1 MGYHFISDSSYIGG
15 LLVDYLIPTLFG
27 QDILVLLFILV
38 SVVEETRGEKFLGFL
53 NGFLRGDRRVLAITL
68 AGLLGTVLLSVLFSS
83 NFLVSFVWFLRF
95 FLYGAFAFLVSARF
109 KFKEIFPRSVH
120 LLSFSILF
128 LCVLGFFQFFKQGS
142 VFNNYLFLG
151 EQPYSF
157 STKNINKES
166 LFGFTVV
173 PPYGLFRHP
182 NILGGFLCVTLLW
195 IFSRLFELIELRKT
209 ELRSKLYFKL
219 YVGVF
224 TSGVLLLLLT
234 FSMFSIGF
242 FVLGVALYL
251 LKERKEFL
259 SVLAGVILVALVSSV
274 FVFFLIPEVFSEDPS
289 FERREILLSTSYSML
304 PSSFLFG
311 AGPGNSVAEMSSF
324 LPYTLGARFL
334 QPVHNIFVLTLL
346 ESGIFVLI
354 FFLVLLGLTLKK
366 ALREKP
372 LLAISL
378 VQVVALGCFDHYFL
392 TIHQPL
398 LLLWFLIGLVWTS

>member
-1 MGYHFISDSSYIGG
+1 MRISTIILYTLIVFLPVNLGLHFIPGSSYIGG
-15 LLVDYLIPTLFG
+15 LVVDYLIPTLFV
-27 QDILVLLFILV
+27 QDILVLLFVLAV
-38 SVVEETRGEKFLGFL
+38 FVEEAKIFRA
-53 NGFLRGDRRVLAITL
+53 RGDSRVLAITL
-68 AGLLGTVLLSVLFSS
+68 AGLFGTILLSVLFSS
-83 NFLVSFVWFLRF
+83 NPLVSFVWFLRF
-95 FLYGAFAFLVSARF
+95 FLYGVFAFLISARF

-128 LCVLGFFQFFKQGS
+128 LCFLGFFQFFKQGS

-195 IFSRLFELIELRKT
+195 VFSKLFEAKFYT
-209 ELRSKLYFKL
+209 
-219 YVGVF
+219 VVF
-224 TSGVLLLLLT
+224 VLGTVLLLLT
-234 FSMFSIGF
+234 FSLFSALF
-242 FVLGVALYL
+242 FALGIALFFLKDRKKFSTLLVVTVLV
-251 LKERKEFL
+251 
-259 SVLAGVILVALVSSV
+259 VLVSSV
-274 FVFFLIPEVFSEDPS
+274 LAFALAPDFFSEDPS
-289 FERREILLSTSYSML
+289 FRRREVLLSTSYKML
-304 PSSFLFG
+304 PGSFLFG
-311 AGPGNSVAEMSSF
+311 VGPGNSVAEMSSL
-324 LPYTLGARFL
+324 LPYTLGAKFL
-334 QPVHNIFVLTLL
+334 QPVHNIFVLLLL
-346 ESGIFVLI
+346 ESGIFVLA

-366 ALREKP
+366 ALEEKP

-378 VQVVALGCFDHYFL
+378 VQIIALGCFDHYFL